1 MNKIQL
7 ALLDLINS
15 TVENIKKHDV
25 GEILNWILRNQ
36 IAKYSLA
43 NDYYFTTQ
51 KTLDHIKNLGADV
64 SNRNTK
70 SKKNKITFEHPVP
83 CKIIALELLK
93 NPDKENIQN
102 ILNITDKVV
111 ILTHEENELFRKFKL
126 NSKMPKDWRFGDD
139 VFARYKI
146 VGIEVLIKK
155 IKMYGALKR

>member
-7 ALLDLINS
+7 ALLDQIND
-15 TVENIKKHDV
+15 TVQNIKKHNV

-43 NDYYFTTQ
+43 NDCYFTTQ
-51 KTLDHIKNLGADV
+51 NTLDHVKNLGLDI
-64 SNRNTK
+64 SNRNNK

-93 NPDKENIQN
+93 NSDKENIQN
-102 ILNITDKVV
+102 ILNITDNVV

-126 NSKMPKDWRFGDD
+126 NSKMPKDWKFGDN

-146 VGIEVLIKK
+146 VGIEVLVKK

>member
-7 ALLDLINS
+7 ALLDLINN
-15 TVENIKKHDV
+15 TVENIQKHDV

-51 KTLDHIKNLGADV
+51 NTLEHTKNLGIDI
-64 SNRNTK
+64 SNRNSK

-83 CKIIALELLK
+83 CKIIASELLK
-93 NPDKENIQN
+93 NSDKENIQN
-102 ILNITDKVV
+102 ILNFTDKVV

-126 NSKMPKDWRFGDD
+126 NSKMPKDWKFGDD

-146 VGIEVLIKK
+146 VGIEVLTKK
-155 IKMYGALKR
+155 IQMHGAIKR

>member
-7 ALLDLINS
+7 ALVDQIND
-15 TVENIKKHDV
+15 TVKNIKKHNV

-51 KTLDHIKNLGADV
+51 KTLDHIKNLGIEI

-70 SKKNKITFEHPVP
+70 SKKNKITFEHPVH

-126 NSKMPKDWRFGDD
+126 NSKMPKDWKFGDD

-146 VGIEVLIKK
+146 VGLSVLVEK